1 MKTDG
6 YAWPQGAE
14 LDEHSRRKHKILR
27 EYFYRY
33 LTVRCQN
40 PQQSK
45 FRLAIVDGFSGGGR
59 YQCGSAGSPII
70 FIEELDRALEAIN
83 LSRTLHGLRT
93 VEIEAL
99 LIFNDALPSV
109 TAMLASNCE
118 PLLAAIKDKSPSLR
132 VDVRYFSE
140 PFEAAYPAIRELVAK
155 GRYCNVL
162 YNLDQ
167 YGHAEVD
174 ISTLQDI
181 LRGTPSTPSTEIFY
195 TFAIQT
201 LLTYLSGRDPSL
213 LLRQLGHLGIRLT
226 NLDALDGVMTKTAW
240 LGAAERLVFETLRSC
255 APYVSPF
262 SIRNRGGWRYWMIHF
277 ANNYRARQVY
287 NDVLHDNGHLDHFGR
302 SGLNMLSY
310 DPEQEGRLYLFE
322 AEDRAI
328 ARTSLLSDIPRLV
341 SDSGDAM
348 RVNEF
353 YEAAYSATPS
363 HKDDIHTAMIESE
376 DLEIV
381 TKHGGLRRRGHTI
394 SIGDTL
400 RLKVQRS
407 FFPMLGSSG
416 QLAPK
421 IGEGLTQPRSDTT
434 S

>member
-6 YAWPQGAE
+6 YAWPRGAE
-14 LDEHSRRKHKILR
+14 LDDHSRRKLKILR
-27 EYFYRY
+27 EYFHQY
-33 LTVRCQN
+33 LTVRCQL

-83 LSRTLHGLRT
+83 LRRAMQGLGAI
-93 VEIEAL
+93 EIECL
-99 LIFNDALPSV
+99 LVFNDALPSV
-109 TAMLASNCE
+109 TAMLASYCE
-118 PLLAAIKDKSPSLR
+118 PLVAAVKHKSPKLHL
-132 VDVRYFSE
+132 DVCYFSE
-140 PFEAAYPAIRELVAK
+140 PFEAAYPAIRDLIAK
-155 GRYCNVL
+155 GRYRNVL

-174 ISTLQDI
+174 ITTLQDI
-181 LRGTPSTPSTEIFY
+181 LRATPSTEVFY

-201 LLTYLSGRDPSL
+201 LLTYLSGRDPGL
-213 LLRQLGHLGIRLT
+213 LLRQLGHLGIRPTDLG
-226 NLDALDGVMTKTAW
+226 ALEGVMTKTEW
-240 LGAAERLVFETLRSC
+240 LGAAERLVFETLRTC

-262 SIRNRGGWRYWMIHF
+262 SIRNPSGWRYWMIHF
-277 ANNYRARQVY
+277 ANSYRARQVY

-302 SGLNMLSY
+302 SGLNMLAY
-310 DPEQEGRLYLFE
+310 DPEREGRLYLFE

-328 ARTSLLSDIPRLV
+328 ARTNLLSDIPRLV
-341 SDSGDAM
+341 SESGDAM

-363 HKDDIHTAMIESE
+363 HKDDIHAAMLESE
-376 DLEIV
+376 DLEVV
-381 TKHGGLRRRGHTI
+381 TRYGGLRRKGNTI

-400 RLKVQRS
+400 RLKAQRS
-407 FFPMLGSSG
+407 FFPMLGRSG
-416 QLAPK
+416 PPPLVGGAATAQ
-421 IGEGLTQPRSDTT
+421 TDSVT
-434 S
+434 